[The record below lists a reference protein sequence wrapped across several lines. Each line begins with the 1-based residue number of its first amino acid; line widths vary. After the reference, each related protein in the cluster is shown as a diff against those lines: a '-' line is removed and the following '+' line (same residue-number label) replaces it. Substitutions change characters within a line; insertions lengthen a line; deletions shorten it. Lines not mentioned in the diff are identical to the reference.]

1 MSKVVILV
9 VLFTS
14 FFYIVSKKDNNYKNE
29 TLVAGE
35 TTSLT
40 SSPTLSPSPLPSE
53 IVTPSVTKVVATPSP
68 TPIPAGSQASGIK
81 SSLFYPG
88 ASIISQSSNEFV
100 LQSSD
105 SPDTITPWYKEKIKS
120 MGMSSKSFVTTKTNG
135 NVLNKLVGADGKNEI
150 RVEISKQAN
159 ESITVIKLYFVIV

>member
-1 MSKVVILV
+1 MSKVIILV

-14 FFYIVSKKDNNYKNE
+14 FFYIVSKKDNNENKK
-29 TLVAGE
+29 LIAGE
-35 TTSLT
+35 STSVT
-40 SSPTLSPSPLPSE
+40 SSPTLSPAPSISDVVSPTITK
-53 IVTPSVTKVVATPSP
+53 IVETPSLTPSP
-68 TPIPAGSQASGIK
+68 TTSQTLGTK

-88 ASIISQSSNEFV
+88 ASIISQSNNEFV

-105 SPDTITPWYKEKIKS
+105 SPDTITPWYKEKIRS
-120 MGMSSKSFVTTKTNG
+120 MGMTSKSFVVTKTNG

-159 ESITVIKLYFVIV
+159 ESITLIKLYFVTV